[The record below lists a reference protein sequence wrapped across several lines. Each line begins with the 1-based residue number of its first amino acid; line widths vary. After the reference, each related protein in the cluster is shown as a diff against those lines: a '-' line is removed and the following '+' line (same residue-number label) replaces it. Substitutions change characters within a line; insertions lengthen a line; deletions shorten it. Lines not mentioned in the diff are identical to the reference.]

1 MGMGKSGSDG
11 IWWWLASYGKEW
23 RKEGIGLSQ
32 IAHWISEQRKKTK
45 KKKKKKLSQQYIY
58 AIAAA
63 AAAHGRLLCSWVVVV
78 SVLLCVCAFLSQK
91 NDHVWMNEW
100 MNRCWSLVVW
110 GLGFFSL
117 FWFFFFSPSE
127 SKNRRF
133 QLFQKKTLSL
143 LERESANNR
152 RLSVVD
158 SNNHPTRV

>member
-1 MGMGKSGSDG
+1 MGKSGSDG

-23 RKEGIGLSQ
+23 RKEGIGLSK
-32 IAHWISEQRKKTK
+32 IAHWISEQRKKKT
-45 KKKKKKLSQQYIY
+45 KKKKKLSQQYIY
-58 AIAAA
+58 AIAA

-78 SVLLCVCAFLSQK
+78 SVLVSVCVHFCHRKMIMYES
-91 NDHVWMNEW
+91 MNEW
-100 MNRCWSLVVW
+100 MNQCWSLVVW

-127 SKNRRF
+127 SKNRQF

-143 LERESANNR
+143 LERESAKNR